1 MFNIYMYHLSFTASE
16 IPTNLTACWRPRENT
31 ISPTSLTRP
40 SPIGSRDEPFHCVSL
55 CFMVYVGFAE
65 GNQINGAIGRGVG
78 HKVRGEPKL
87 YTFRWSRAATSG
99 VIFSR
104 TSVHGRRSKIAVQ
117 KYEVVQRKVVGSTWW
132 LA

>member
-1 MFNIYMYHLSFTASE
+1 MYHLSFTASK
-16 IPTNLTACWRPRENT
+16 IQTNLTAWWRPRENT

-40 SPIGSRDEPFHCVSL
+40 SPIGSRDEPLSL
-55 CFMVYVGFAE
+55 CFIVYVWYVGFAE